1 MPVTRYQGAGSARCR
16 GRGPYMSERQD
27 VARKGAN
34 SGGNVKTEAEH
45 LDLER
50 VLVVLRRRWWV
61 IALVTVL
68 VTGATFAFSER
79 QQKQYTAM
87 ASVLFFSGTQIDP
100 QTGLPT
106 TSSSTTVDP
115 AAQATAVQQI
125 SHQPGIAQAT
135 ARIVGH
141 GLSRGAASRS
151 ISVTQQGQANI
162 ANISAT
168 SPSPTLAAA
177 IANTYASQYIKSQR
191 TQAQAAVLQA
201 LHVVKLQISALS
213 RQQLAGPS
221 GQALLDRAESLR
233 IDSNLE
239 NGGVQLLS
247 PAQVPS
253 SPSSPKVTRNTAL
266 GLLLGL
272 LFGLLAA
279 FLLERFDRR
288 IKNVEELEATY
299 RVPLLGV
306 VPHNKAYVLPPQANG
321 GIHQGDKEVF
331 KLLRAYLRYFNVDRD
346 VHLLMVASAAPGDG
360 KTTIAHNLAEAA
372 QEMGTKTLL
381 MEGDLRRSNL
391 AAHYRLPTGPGL
403 SELLTGGATLSE
415 AIRSVPIASRLNGSR
430 SEVMLDVLVAGH
442 APPNPTELVQSHAMA
457 DVLAWGREQYD
468 LVVIDTPP
476 LAVVADAI
484 ALLKAVDGVVLVA
497 QLGKNTRDAAAF
509 LRERLVGVNAPL
521 LGVVANG
528 VKARKGGYG
537 YGYGYYAADGG
548 HVSPLQSGAVQVAA
562 ADQSDQ

>member
-1 MPVTRYQGAGSARCR
+1 M
-16 GRGPYMSERQD
+16 
-27 VARKGAN
+27 
-34 SGGNVKTEAEH
+34 KTEADH

-61 IALVTVL
+61 IVLVTVL
-68 VTGATFAFSER
+68 VTGATFAFSKR
-79 QQKQYTAM
+79 QQKQYTAT

-106 TSSSTTVDP
+106 TSVSTTVDP

-141 GLSRGAASRS
+141 GLSRGAVSRS

-168 SPSPTLAAA
+168 SPSPALAAA
-177 IANTYASQYIKSQR
+177 TANTYVAQYITSQR

-201 LHVVKLQISALS
+201 LHVVDLQIAALS

-253 SPSSPKVTRNTAL
+253 SPSSPKVARNTAL

-306 VPHNKAYVLPPQANG
+306 VPHNKAYALPPQANG
-321 GIHQGDKEVF
+321 GIHPGDKEVF

-346 VHLLMVASAAPGDG
+346 VCLLMVASAAPGDG

-381 MEGDLRRSNL
+381 LEADLRRSNL
-391 AAHYRLPTGPGL
+391 AAHYPLPAGPGL
-403 SELLTGGATLSE
+403 SELLTGGSMLSE
-415 AIRSVPIASRLNGSR
+415 AIRSVPLASRVNGTR
-430 SEVMLDVLVAGH
+430 SEVLLDVLVAGH

-457 DVLAWGREQYD
+457 DVLAWAREHYD

-509 LRERLVGVNAPL
+509 LRERLVAVNAPL

-528 VKARKGGYG
+528 GKARKGGYG
-537 YGYGYYAADGG
+537 YGYYVGDEGN
-548 HVSPLQSGAVQVAA
+548 VSPVQTGAEK
-562 ADQSDQ
+562 